1 MLLDVYVVR
10 FYEGVF
16 MRTIKDMNFDHKRVL
31 IRVDFNVPLDA
42 NGEVTSDNRIRESI
56 PTIKYILEHNCKQV
70 ILMSHLGKPDGKFNQ
85 KLTMD
90 KVCLKL
96 ESLLDT
102 TVVKMDDCINVNIPD
117 AKVVLLENLRFH
129 AEEEANSEEFA
140 KRLAVL
146 GDIYVN
152 DAFGTMHRAHA
163 STAAI
168 TKFLPGCIGFLVE
181 KELKYLDLS
190 SPERPFI
197 AILGGAKI
205 STKFGVIKELLKKV
219 DYLLLG
225 GAMIFTLY
233 KAKGYDIGKSLYEE
247 QFLAEAK
254 ILLNNEK
261 IILPD
266 DIVVA
271 KAIEANAETMVVPDF
286 DMPPDWIGLDIGH
299 ESILLFKDY
308 INKSKTIFW
317 NGPLGYFEIPK
328 FATATN
334 EIAEYLANSGKKVII
349 GGGDTEDAVL
359 PWKSKFTHV
368 STGGGASLEF
378 VTGKELPAIRALKEN
393 EIEFHDVV

>member
-1 MLLDVYVVR
+1 
-10 FYEGVF
+10 
-16 MRTIKDMNFDHKRVL
+16 MRTIKDMNLDYKRVL
-31 IRVDFNVPLDA
+31 VRVDFNVPIDA
-42 NGEVTSDNRIRESI
+42 NGDITSDNRIKESI
-56 PTIKYILEHNCKQV
+56 PTIKYILEHNCKQI
-70 ILMSHLGKPDGKFNQ
+70 ILMSHLGKPDGKFVE
-85 KLTMD
+85 KLRMD
-90 KVCLKL
+90 KVSDRL
-96 ESLLDT
+96 EKLLDM
-102 TVVKMDDCINVNIPD
+102 TVVKMNDCINVNIPD
-117 AKVVLLENLRFH
+117 AKIIMLENLRFH
-129 AEEEANSEEFA
+129 AEEEANDDEFA

-190 SPERPFI
+190 HADRPFI

-233 KAKGYDIGKSLYEE
+233 KAKGYNVGKSLYEE

-254 ILLNNEK
+254 LLLNNEK

-271 KAIEANAETMVVPDF
+271 KAIDTHAETMVVPDF
-286 DMPPDWIGLDIGH
+286 DIPEEWIGLDIGH
-299 ESILLFKDY
+299 ESVQLFKDY
-308 INKSKTIFW
+308 INRAKTVFW

-334 EIAEYLANSGKKVII
+334 DITEYLANSGKIVII
-349 GGGDTEDAVL
+349 GGGDTEEAIL

-378 VTGKELPAIRALKEN
+378 ISGKELPAIRALKEN

>member
-1 MLLDVYVVR
+1 
-10 FYEGVF
+10 
-16 MRTIKDMNFDHKRVL
+16 MNFDNKRVL
-31 IRVDFNVPLDA
+31 VRVDYNVPLGEH
-42 NGEVTSDNRIRESI
+42 GEVLSDTRIRESI
-56 PTIKYILEHNCKQV
+56 PTIKYILEHNCKQI
-70 ILMSHLGKPDGKFNQ
+70 ILMSHLGKPDGKIVE
-85 KLTMD
+85 KLKMD
-90 KVCLKL
+90 NVALALEKL
-96 ESLLDT
+96 LGFT
-102 TVVKMDDCINVNIPD
+102 IVKLDDCIDINIPD

-129 AEEEANSEEFA
+129 EGEEKNDEAFA
-140 KRLAVL
+140 KRLAVQ
-146 GDIYVN
+146 GDVYVN

-190 SPERPFI
+190 KAERPFI

-225 GAMIFTLY
+225 GAMVFTLL
-233 KAKGYDIGKSLYEE
+233 KAKGYDVGKSLYEE
-247 QFLAEAK
+247 NFLAEAK
-254 ILLNNEK
+254 MLLNNEK

-271 KAIEANAETMVVPDF
+271 NSISSDSQTMVVPDF
-286 DMPPDWIGLDIGH
+286 EIPNDWIGLDIGH
-299 ESILLFKDY
+299 ESIQLFKDY
-308 INKSKTIFW
+308 INKSKTVFW

-328 FATATN
+328 FAESTN
-334 EIAEYLANSGKKVII
+334 QIAEYLANSGKVVVI
-349 GGGDTEDAVL
+349 GGGDTEDAIQ
-359 PWKSKFTHV
+359 PWKNKFTHV

-378 VTGKELPAIRALKEN
+378 ISGKELPAIRALKEN

>member
-1 MLLDVYVVR
+1 
-10 FYEGVF
+10 
-16 MRTIKDMNFDHKRVL
+16 MRTIKDMNFDNKRVL
-31 IRVDFNVPLDA
+31 IRVDYNVPQDHDG
-42 NGEVTSDNRIRESI
+42 NITSDNRIRESL
-56 PTIKYILEHNCKQV
+56 PTIKYILEHNCRQ
-70 ILMSHLGKPDGKFNQ
+70 ILLMSHLGKPDGKVVD
-85 KLTMD
+85 KLKMD
-90 KVCLKL
+90 KIAERLEKL
-96 ESLLDT
+96 LGI
-102 TVVKMDDCINVNIPD
+102 TVVKLDDCINVD
-117 AKVVLLENLRFH
+117 THGAKIVMLENLRFH
-129 AEEEANSEEFA
+129 PEEELNNEDFA
-140 KRLAVL
+140 RRLAVQA
-146 GDIYVN
+146 DVYVN

-168 TKFLPGCIGFLVE
+168 AKFLPGCIGFLVE

-190 SPERPFI
+190 NVERPFI

-233 KAKGYDIGKSLYEE
+233 KAKGYNVGKSLYEE
-247 QFLAEAK
+247 QFLSEAK
-254 ILLNNEK
+254 LLLNNEK

-266 DIVVA
+266 DIVMA
-271 KAIEANAETMVVPDF
+271 EAIDASSETMVVPDF
-286 DMPPDWIGLDIGH
+286 DMPDGWIGLDVGH
-299 ESILLFKDY
+299 ESIQLFKDY
-308 INKSKTIFW
+308 INRAKTIFW

-334 EIAEYLANSGKKVII
+334 EIAEYLANSGKIVLI
-349 GGGDTEDAVL
+349 GGGDTEDAVT

-378 VTGKELPAIRALKEN
+378 ITGKELPAVRALKEN

>member
-1 MLLDVYVVR
+1 
-10 FYEGVF
+10 
-16 MRTIKDMNFDHKRVL
+16 MRTIKDMNLDFKRVL
-31 IRVDFNVPLDA
+31 VRVDFNVPLDA
-42 NGEVTSDNRIRESI
+42 DGNIVSDNRIKESL

-70 ILMSHLGKPDGKFNQ
+70 ILMSHLGKPDGKVID
-85 KLTMD
+85 KLKMN
-90 KVCLKL
+90 KIAERLEKL
-96 ESLLDT
+96 LGIG
-102 TVVKMDDCINVNIPD
+102 VVKMDDCINVNIPD

-129 AEEEANSEEFA
+129 AEEEANDDNFA

-146 GDIYVN
+146 GELYVN

-168 TKFLPGCIGFLVE
+168 AKHLPGCIGFLVE
-181 KELKYLDLS
+181 KELKYLDLTAA
-190 SPERPFI
+190 ERPFI

-225 GAMIFTLY
+225 GAMVFTLY
-233 KAKGYDIGKSLYEE
+233 KAKGYNVGKSLYEE

-254 ILLNNEK
+254 LLLNNEK

-271 KAIEANAETMVVPDF
+271 KAIQADTETMDVPDF
-286 DMPPDWIGLDIGH
+286 DMPDDWIGLDIGH
-299 ESILLFKDY
+299 ESVQLFKDY
-308 INKSKTIFW
+308 INKSKTVFW

-328 FATATN
+328 FGAATN
-334 EIAEYLANSGKKVII
+334 EIAEYLANSGKVVVI

-378 VTGKELPAIRALKEN
+378 TTGKELPAVRALKEN

>member
-1 MLLDVYVVR
+1 
-10 FYEGVF
+10 
-16 MRTIKDMNFDHKRVL
+16 MRTIKDMNFDDKRVL
-31 IRVDFNVPLDA
+31 IRVDYNVPQDHDG
-42 NGEVTSDNRIRESI
+42 NITSDNRIKESL
-56 PTIKYILEHNCKQV
+56 PTIRYILEHNCKQI
-70 ILMSHLGKPDGKFNQ
+70 ILMSHLGKPDGKFVE
-85 KLTMD
+85 KLKMD
-90 KVCLKL
+90 KIADRLEKL
-96 ESLLDT
+96 LGMG
-102 TVVKMDDCINVNIPD
+102 VAKVDDCINIKIPD
-117 AKVVLLENLRFH
+117 AKIVMLENLRFH
-129 AEEEANSEEFA
+129 PEEELNNEDFA
-140 KRLAVL
+140 KRLSVL
-146 GDIYVN
+146 ADVYVN

-168 TKFLPGCIGFLVE
+168 AKFLPGCIGFLVE

-190 SPERPFI
+190 NAERPFI

-233 KAKGYDIGKSLYEE
+233 KAKGYNVGKSLYEE

-254 ILLNNEK
+254 LLLNNEK

-271 KAIEANAETMVVPDF
+271 KVIEVDAETMVVPDF
-286 DMPPDWIGLDIGH
+286 DIPNEWIGLDIGH
-299 ESILLFKDY
+299 ESVQLFKDY
-308 INKSKTIFW
+308 INRSKTVFW

-334 EIAEYLANSGKKVII
+334 DVAEYLANSGKTVII
-349 GGGDTEDAVL
+349 GGGDTEEAIL
-359 PWKSKFTHV
+359 PWKQKFTHV

-378 VTGKELPAIRALKEN
+378 ITGKELPAVRALKEN